1 MIEQADCIIVKSV
14 FIRGIRNIRGLP
26 YNAFIKYVRHI
37 ADYSSGQSQQS
48 QHANDCYEVNCL
60 VVDYY
65 GTYLPQL
72 HKILVLARLSTSEHL
87 MLIGNCSSVLLT
99 LTIHIVILMF
109 VFNLTVPISAFH
121 KTISEESWPPG
132 IFNMVF
138 MQHINNV

>member
-26 YNAFIKYVRHI
+26 YNALIKYVRHI
-37 ADYSSGQSQQS
+37 ADYSNGQSQQS
-48 QHANDCYEVNCL
+48 QHADYCYCL

-132 IFNMVF
+132 IFIMVF